1 MGKSKVLCA
10 HCDTKITS
18 RHAFCPNC
26 SQPTMFATVE
36 QRTEWELAQWS
47 QKRSAPRKKVVA
59 HTEAPAAKKHAPVE
73 QPAPMHEVASIAAPR
88 MRTPI
93 KRVQTPKTIHPAVAA
108 SRAARQAAAAT
119 AEPVRLKA
127 VTPMPEKR
135 VIVLPEAVGGSAPV
149 MKKPARAVKK
159 AAPVEP
165 PKEKTVAKKPPTKA
179 TPKKAPKM
187 APMPLPTPET
197 KSNGNGHAS
206 NGHTNGNGVAH
217 DATAEQTEILRELLR
232 RVTAIEEKMP
242 AMPAPR
248 ERRFRLRK
256 R

>member
-1 MGKSKVLCA
+1 MAKSKALCA

-18 RHAFCPNC
+18 RHALCPNC

-47 QKRSAPRKKVVA
+47 QKRSTPRKKVVA
-59 HTEAPAAKKHAPVE
+59 HADAPAVKMHKPVE
-73 QPAPMHEVASIAAPR
+73 QPAPMREVAPITAPR
-88 MRTPI
+88 MRAPI

-108 SRAARQAAAAT
+108 RAARHAAAAA

-127 VTPMPEKR
+127 VASTPEKR

-149 MKKPARAVKK
+149 MKKPARAPKK
-159 AAPVEP
+159 AAPLES
-165 PKEKTVAKKPPTKA
+165 A
-179 TPKKAPKM
+179 PKKAPKM
-187 APMPLPTPET
+187 APMPLPVPDT
-197 KSNGNGHAS
+197 KSNGHES
-206 NGHTNGNGVAH
+206 NGHSTNGNGAAH

-232 RVTAIEEKMP
+232 RVAAIEEKMP
-242 AMPAPR
+242 VIPAPR
-248 ERRFRLRK
+248 APRFRLRK